1 MEVVGPG
8 VCGDVEQDWQGVGRE
23 AGVRV
28 VLWLAWTEWGVAVW
42 SEVPSVCDG
51 VCRKHFCVCV
61 GVGVERREIWTHESR
76 HNIDIANH

>member
-51 VCRKHFCVCV
+51 VWQCDE
-61 GVGVERREIWTHESR
+61 ERMDHPDQNRCSICDEE
-76 HNIDIANH
+76 